1 MRLLDDPFRER
12 CHLIFLPHGAMAR
25 RQTDKWIRL
34 ALIAESLRRHGRGQA
49 SRLIQVKKQI
59 HRFLAELLWA
69 IGEERAHDWGADL
82 WQNLLQNHPEAWKS
96 IYNDSLETN
105 GNGFLMTPF
114 LSQ

>member
-1 MRLLDDPFRER
+1 
-12 CHLIFLPHGAMAR
+12 MAR